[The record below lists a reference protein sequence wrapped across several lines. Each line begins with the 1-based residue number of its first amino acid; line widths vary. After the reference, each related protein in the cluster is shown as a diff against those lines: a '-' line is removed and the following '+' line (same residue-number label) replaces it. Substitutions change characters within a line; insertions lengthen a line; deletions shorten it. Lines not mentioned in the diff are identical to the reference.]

1 MRQSPY
7 EYQEVRLSFGGGLT
21 PALRVL
27 LIANAAVFV
36 VLELLKL
43 GGDGP
48 VRSEAVRSVLAL
60 RSYDVLH
67 HGRLW
72 QLLSYAFLHAGIGH
86 LLFNLLALWMFS
98 GEIERAMGSRRFAF
112 FYIACAVG
120 AGITTVLLRWNSP
133 NPTIGASGAVYGVL
147 LAYALLFP
155 DRVLYLYF
163 IIPLRARVVVAI
175 FAAVEL
181 FLSATATR
189 DGIAHLT
196 HLGGMLTAWLWLRG
210 SGPGGLW
217 MRWRRRRLRRR
228 LKVIDTRTLRRY
240 DPPPR
245 GRGPSSRQR

>member
-7 EYQEVRLSFGGGLT
+7 EYQEIRLSLGGGLT

-27 LIANAAVFV
+27 LIVNAAVFV
-36 VLELLKL
+36 LDALLGLGSEGPSRRAGVRELFSLI
-43 GGDGP
+43 P
-48 VRSEAVRSVLAL
+48 WEVV
-60 RSYDVLH
+60 H

-72 QLLSYAFLHAGIGH
+72 QLLTYAFFHAGLMH

-98 GEIERAMGSRRFAF
+98 GEIERVMGSRRFVL
-112 FYIACAVG
+112 FYLACALG
-120 AGITTVLLRWNSP
+120 AGVATALLRWNSP
-133 NPTIGASGAVYGVL
+133 HPTLGASGAVYGVL
-147 LAYALLFP
+147 LAYGLLFP
-155 DRVLYLYF
+155 DRILYLYF
-163 IIPLRARVVVAI
+163 IVPVRARIVVAV
-175 FAAVEL
+175 FALIEL

-210 SGPGGLW
+210 AGPGGIW

-228 LKVIDTRTLRRY
+228 LKVIDTRALRRF

-245 GRGPSSRQR
+245 GRRG